1 MKEIADSPEV
11 SKGTMSNLPKCVGR
25 ITQQAGS
32 KPIH

>member
-1 MKEIADSPEV
+1 MKDIADAPEV
-11 SKGTMSNLPKCVGR
+11 SKGTISNLPKSVGS